1 MPTLVYLMQTEI
13 ASQVILANLK
23 SASDGP
29 EGPSAVSM
37 NQIRMWLV
45 PQKAEHDHDY
55 DINCNYFEEMLRQAM
70 CNLMAKGYVTSSVHD
85 GVEDGDAQMFSLTQE
100 GARYVEEL
108 AVGIEEP

>member
-1 MPTLVYLMQTEI
+1 MQTEI

-29 EGPSAVSM
+29 EGPSAVSI

-70 CNLMAKGYVTSSVHD
+70 RDLMAKGYVTSSVHD